1 MSSNDPNGAKRNTWK
16 LFSIAVV
23 FALLAGLSAVI
34 YLKVLEHRLEKRLS
48 PAEQQMTS
56 AIVAN
61 KNLAVG
67 SKIDTSTVA
76 VRKIPSQYV
85 NSDVLTPAQFDSVE
99 GAILTKPLEQGK
111 MLTSDYFERNI
122 PKDFSDTIKI
132 GHRAITIQVGE
143 INSISGLIRPGNYI
157 DLYSRLQGGGAPALG
172 SDADDEVV
180 IPVLE
185 DVFVLATDRHSARP
199 NEDEFLHL
207 QNENRRR
214 AYDTLTLEVTP
225 KDAALITLAESRGS
239 LVAVLRNTQDTE
251 GILFRKMGFSDLISH
266 SGEMLQQAQSKLHN
280 KSLNGIHADAKG
292 RLVTKDGTIV
302 KDPNVHLNKEGLVVT
317 KDGTVLSGR
326 GLSVG
331 KDGKIRTRNGKTVDT
346 KTVHAG
352 KNGTLVDKN
361 GTVVG
366 SNGYQS
372 AKGGFLVDNDGN
384 IRTHDGKILHG
395 LHIGKDGKVRTPD
408 GKVIHADDIEVGPD
422 GKVSLKSGT
431 SSALSVDKDGNVRD
445 SNGKKVGARSLVNV
459 DKDGVVT
466 TKDGKVLKGV
476 HVGEDGQ
483 LYSADGKKMSSGDV
497 LLASKG
503 VTAGKNGTVIDKN
516 GHVLNAADLTDVG
529 ADGKVRDKD
538 GKVLA
543 GVYQDADG
551 TLRNKDGSKLT
562 AQDVVKQGQLAK
574 KAFHTKTALKGVTA
588 QYDPDFAASIHNRSP
603 RRAGP
608 ESLPYEVEYIIGG
621 SSDGAASTFM
631 VQVEEL
637 KKYEETE

>member
-1 MSSNDPNGAKRNTWK
+1 MSSNDLNGAKRNTWK

-23 FALLAGLSAVI
+23 FALLAGLSAII

-56 AIVAN
+56 VIVAN
-61 KNLAVG
+61 TNLAVG
-67 SKIDTSTVA
+67 SKIDTSTMA
-76 VRKIPSQYV
+76 IRKIPSQYV

-99 GAILTKPLEQGK
+99 SAILTKPLEQGK

-157 DLYSRLQGGGAPALG
+157 DLYSRLQGGGEPALG
-172 SDADDEVV
+172 TDADDEVV

-207 QNENRRR
+207 QSENRRR

-225 KDAALITLAESRGS
+225 KDAALLTLAESRGS

-266 SGEMLQQAQSKLHN
+266 SGNMLQQAQSKLHN
-280 KSLNGIHADAKG
+280 KSLNGIHADAQG
-292 RLVTKDGTIV
+292 RLVTKDGTII

-326 GLSVG
+326 GLRVG
-331 KDGKIRTRNGKTVDT
+331 KDGKIQTRNGKTVDT

-352 KNGTLVDKN
+352 RNGTLVDNN

-366 SNGYQS
+366 SNGYQT

-408 GKVIHADDIEVGPD
+408 GKVIQADDIEVGPD

-445 SNGKKVGARSLVNV
+445 GNGKTVDARSLVNV

-476 HVGEDGQ
+476 HVGKDGQ
-483 LYSADGKKMSSGDV
+483 LYSAKGKKMSSGDV

-529 ADGKVRDKD
+529 ADGKVRDKN

-543 GVYQDADG
+543 GVYQDEDG

-562 AQDVVKQGQLAK
+562 AQDVVKKEQLAK
-574 KAFHTKTALKGVTA
+574 KMFHTQTALKGVTA